1 MGPPRLWGPSEFFK
15 NPKCPILTQER
26 QISIFIQKLVWCPKL
41 AGTRVRSDSD
51 QLQTK
56 MALMVAISN
65 FLVLQPLVPFMRHHS
80 EKKNGEKHHLNNFKF
95 TFSPFSCLMLPSYT
109 VLLEFKCC

>member
-1 MGPPRLWGPSEFFK
+1 MCNKQIFKTCLWVPRDSGDPQNFLK
-15 NPKCPILTQER
+15 TQKCPILPQEG
-26 QISIFIQKLVWCPKL
+26 QTLIFIQKLVWCPKL

-80 EKKNGEKHHLNNFKF
+80 ERKW
-95 TFSPFSCLMLPSYT
+95 
-109 VLLEFKCC
+109 